1 VRICG
6 NSNSGPANLNF
17 EKDASV
23 PRELII
29 FFARD
34 TPTIIIFFTGN
45 TGDGRDEVI
54 VRQEGCTQGSCCEG
68 HKVIW

>member
-6 NSNSGPANLNF
+6 NSNSAPANLIF
-17 EKDASV
+17 EKMQPYQENS
-23 PRELII
+23 L

-34 TPTIIIFFTGN
+34 ALTLIFFTEN
-45 TGDGRDEVI
+45 TEDGRDEVI